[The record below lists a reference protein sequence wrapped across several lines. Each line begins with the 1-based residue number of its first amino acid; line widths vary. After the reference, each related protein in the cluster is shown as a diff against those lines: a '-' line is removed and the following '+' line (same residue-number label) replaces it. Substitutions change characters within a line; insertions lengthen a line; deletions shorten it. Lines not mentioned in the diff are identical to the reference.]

1 MTFFSVVIPLY
12 NKAEHIQRSIDS
24 VLAQKIQDFEIIV
37 INDGSTDGGE
47 KIVKRY
53 TDTRIKIIDQKNSG
67 VSEARN
73 RGILIAKG
81 EYVAFLDADDFWFP
95 DYLVTIKSLVKR
107 FPQSGV
113 FATAYKVKEP
123 NGKYYKV
130 NFAPIPPY
138 PWEGVIEN
146 YFECLASG
154 NYSVRTS
161 AVCVKKNIFEK
172 VGLFDTSLRMG
183 EDIDM
188 WIRLFLNSKIAF
200 STKPKAIYF
209 EDTSNKFDANK
220 DEFTL
225 ELKKLIEKYQSQKY
239 LENIPQ
245 KYHCL
250 FKKSIGIKL
259 YDLIKRY
266 LYLGR
271 KKEAIRVL
279 KYNLEYFNLKNM
291 LIVYVMIIIPTFMVL
306 PIRGILSRKMG

>member
-1 MTFFSVVIPLY
+1 
-12 NKAEHIQRSIDS
+12 
-24 VLAQKIQDFEIIV
+24 
-37 INDGSTDGGE
+37 
-47 KIVKRY
+47 
-53 TDTRIKIIDQKNSG
+53 
-67 VSEARN
+67 
-73 RGILIAKG
+73 
-81 EYVAFLDADDFWFP
+81 
-95 DYLVTIKSLVKR
+95 
-107 FPQSGV
+107 
-113 FATAYKVKEP
+113 
-123 NGKYYKV
+123 
-130 NFAPIPPY
+130 
-138 PWEGVIEN
+138 
-146 YFECLASG
+146 
-154 NYSVRTS
+154 
-161 AVCVKKNIFEK
+161 
-172 VGLFDTSLRMG
+172 
-183 EDIDM
+183 M

-245 KYHCL
+245 NYHCL